1 MTVTFPIVGGDKWG
15 LLWNEIYEATDEEFR
30 SYRLNNRY
38 LEPIQLPILVESEV
52 IAVRVASV
60 AARSSWYR
68 AGSIIQYVQNPS
80 FPGYVPVA
88 GAINTPLALIERK
101 LVTLN
106 QAPDVLV
113 FQKFAS
119 TTRFVFE
126 PMPWIPQLQL
136 WIWEYQGTPVNDVL
150 DGQED
155 IKAKLDIIDA
165 KVTP

>member
-1 MTVTFPIVGGDKWG
+1 MTVTFPIVGPNQWE
-15 LLWNEIYEATDEEFR
+15 LLYSEIVEATDAEFR
-30 SYRLNNRY
+30 SFRLNGRY
-38 LEPIQLPILVESEV
+38 LDPFDIPILVESEV
-52 IAVRVASV
+52 IAVRVTSV
-60 AARSSWYR
+60 AAKSTWYR
-68 AGSIIQYVQNPS
+68 AGSVIQYVENPS
-80 FPGYVPVA
+80 FPGYVPTA
-88 GAINTPLALIERK
+88 GATATTLALVERK

-119 TTRFVFE
+119 TTRFAFD
-126 PMPWIPQLQL
+126 PMPWIPQLQIQL
-136 WIWEYQGTPVNDVL
+136 WEYQGTPVDTVL

>member
-1 MTVTFPIVGGDKWG
+1 MSVTFPIVGGDKWG
-15 LLWNEIYEATDEEFR
+15 LLWNEVYDATDTDFR
-30 SYRLNNRY
+30 NYRLNGRY
-38 LEPIQLPILVESEV
+38 LYPISIDILTESEV
-52 IAVRVASV
+52 IAVRVTSE
-60 AARSSWYR
+60 AAKSSWYR
-68 AGSIIQYVQNPS
+68 AGSMLQLVENPS

-88 GAINTPLALIERK
+88 GASNTPYAIIERK

-106 QAPDVLV
+106 SAPDILV

-119 TTRFVFE
+119 TTRFVFD
-126 PMPWIPQLQL
+126 PMPWIPQVQ
-136 WIWEYQGTPVNDVL
+136 IQVWEYLGTPVNEVL